1 MATLKD
7 VSRASGF
14 SITTVSR
21 ALNGY
26 DDVNKETR
34 DKIMS
39 VAKELGYSPNILARS
54 LVKKQSKTIGFLV
67 TDLKRE
73 SVKDNFMFETLC
85 GVSDELSDLD
95 YEFVLLSTTTSK
107 QKTKTYGQMCAD
119 TETDTH

>member
-7 VSRASGF
+7 VSKVSGF
-14 SITTVSR
+14 SVTTVSR

-26 DDVNKETR
+26 NDVNKETR
-34 DKIMS
+34 DKIMA

-73 SVKDNFMFETLC
+73 SVKDNFMLGFQAI
-85 GVSDELSDLD
+85 VP
-95 YEFVLLSTTTSK
+95 
-107 QKTKTYGQMCAD
+107 
-119 TETDTH
+119 